1 MKKTQSNYYLGEKST
16 RCVESSCTYLQLFLF
31 LVGTLMIFWMYYGK
45 DGVNTLN
52 NNLKMKEEQLNVCY
66 EINKSASDALL
77 VSYQIGNKTTD
88 LLKSQFET
96 IVELHKEISKLKAVI
111 NSVNTE
117 KLSSLPNEEL
127 VEAEDDEIKMLLQ
140 GPDSLLP
147 KISRSVNV
155 VMKRSNY
162 DPHG

>member
-1 MKKTQSNYYLGEKST
+1 MEA
-16 RCVESSCTYLQLFLF
+16 VDLFLCM
-31 LVGTLMIFWMYYGK
+31 LIIFFGISFRTYY
-45 DGVNTLN
+45 VNATFN

-140 GPDSLLP
+140 GPHSLLP

-155 VMKRSNY
+155 MKRSNY